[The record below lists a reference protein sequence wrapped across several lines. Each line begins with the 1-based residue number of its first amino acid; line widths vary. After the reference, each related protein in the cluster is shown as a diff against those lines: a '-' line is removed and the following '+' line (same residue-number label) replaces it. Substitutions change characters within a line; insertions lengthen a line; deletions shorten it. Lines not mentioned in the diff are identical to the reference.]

1 VALYKGKIWGTFMFS
16 MQLLTKSALA
26 GMILIVAKEVKNEQ
40 LTIGETMTYL
50 LYMQNVTR
58 NIGEMVGNLTQLFK
72 I

>member
-1 VALYKGKIWGTFMFS
+1 LALYKGKIWGTFMFS

-26 GMILIVAKEVKNEQ
+26 GMILIVAKEVKNER